1 MGKTEFVKAMSFL
14 GVAFGKEYTTEEC
27 DVYYSFLKE
36 FDYQV
41 FVSAI
46 KNRIKKSPYLPKIN
60 ELIEECDLCQEEIK
74 FKVIEFMN
82 EHGYFKATVEY
93 EKSIRF
99 LKSGIVPSWLQKDI
113 DKYSLM
119 MNQKRIETSGVN
131 V

>member
-1 MGKTEFVKAMSFL
+1 MEKTEFVKAISFL

-60 ELIEECDLCQEEIK
+60 ELIEECNLCKEEIK

-82 EHGYFKATVEY
+82 KQGYFKATVEY
-93 EKSIRF
+93 EKSIHF
-99 LKSGIVPSWLQKDI
+99 LKSGIVPSWLKKDI